1 MPNETPN
8 QIKQSALQSSNKRL
22 DHYKKMIMELK
33 RDLKYFETAL
43 EREELNNK
51 IARSQNA

>member
-1 MPNETPN
+1 VPNETPN
-8 QIKQSALQSSNKRL
+8 QITQSALQSSNKRL